1 MHADRIIVNSKFTST
16 KFMEAFSSAV
26 TKPAVLYPGVED
38 TCKDDKWHEKNRQDI
53 IFFSLQRFDR
63 KKRVDLAVNA
73 FHEFM
78 EKDTTGISKFCRLVI
93 AGGYDKR
100 VAENRDYLKELQ
112 DLCLQHNLPY
122 HTAFNARLQDLASGA
137 QVLFLPSVTD
147 QLKRH
152 LYKNAYFLLFTSNEE
167 HFGLVPVE
175 AQMYKLPVIAVDA
188 GGPKETIVHGETGYL
203 VQDSC
208 SAIAQCMA
216 KVLNNKSS
224 GSGLVDYEQISQS
237 ARRHALDKFGIDR
250 FGSQLERLLY
260 DIVNE

>member
-1 MHADRIIVNSKFTST
+1 MAIKAFNDFLSKDKT
-16 KFMEAFSSAV
+16 
-26 TKPAVLYPGVED
+26 GV
-38 TCKDDKWHEKNRQDI
+38 
-53 IFFSLQRFDR
+53 
-63 KKRVDLAVNA
+63 
-73 FHEFM
+73 
-78 EKDTTGISKFCRLVI
+78 SKVCRLVI

-100 VAENRDYLKELQ
+100 VAENREYLKELQ
-112 DLCLQHNLPY
+112 DLCTECKLPY

-152 LYKNAYFLLFTSNEE
+152 LYRNAYYLLFTSNEE

-188 GGPKETIVHGETGYL
+188 GGPKETIIDGKTGFL
-203 VQDSC
+203 VQDLS
-208 SAIAQCMA
+208 SAIAECMA
-216 KVLNNKSS
+216 KVLVKSS
-224 GSGLVDYEQISQS
+224 SSIDYKEMSQS

-260 DIVNE
+260 DIVSE